1 MTNLDGICSRSLKWP
16 PLLHCWRLAHQGR
29 FASGGARLDSEC
41 HWSYRFDNM
50 SVFAA
55 VLQAVYEWNK
65 QAPAKGQAQSMRVLL
80 GGSEV
85 LNSDMFLKALGAA

>member
-1 MTNLDGICSRSLKWP
+1 MLHEVHCTCVHSHGPCLCWLVCST
-16 PLLHCWRLAHQGR
+16 
-29 FASGGARLDSEC
+29 
-41 HWSYRFDNM
+41 
-50 SVFAA
+50 